1 MIQNLKIISCI
12 LICDYFDKGTVV
24 FMAAGL
30 LWFERKEKVFND
42 KIKIKL

>member
-1 MIQNLKIISCI
+1 
-12 LICDYFDKGTVV
+12 LICDYFDKGPVV

-30 LWFERKEKVFND
+30 VWFEREEKVLND